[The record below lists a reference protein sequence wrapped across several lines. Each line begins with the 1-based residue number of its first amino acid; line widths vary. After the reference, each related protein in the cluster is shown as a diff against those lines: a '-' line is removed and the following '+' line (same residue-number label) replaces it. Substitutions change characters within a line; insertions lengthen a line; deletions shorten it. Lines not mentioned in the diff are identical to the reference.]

1 VKVAT
6 LSIGDELLTG
16 EVVDSNAARIAR
28 ELYAVGVPV
37 RRHLTVG
44 DREDAI
50 AMALQELA
58 SGHDAVI
65 ITGGLGPTDDDLTA
79 RAAARAIGCR
89 LVVHEDA
96 LAHLRTFAG
105 RIGETLHPL
114 NDRQALLPAKA
125 TVLPNLC
132 GTASG
137 FVAVLG
143 TARLFFLP
151 GVPREM
157 AAMLVN
163 EALPRLLALWGNH
176 GAVASRTLRT
186 FGLPEADLDAR
197 LQGVLSPEGG
207 VTLAYGVEFPDV
219 LIRLRGTG
227 STPAA
232 VEESLVAA
240 TLAVSR
246 ELRELLVSSDGRS
259 VEAVVA
265 GILSSQGMTLAVA
278 ESCTGGLIA
287 KMLTDQAGSSA
298 YFREGLVTYA
308 DEAKARLLGV
318 PAELLATQGAVS
330 AEVARAMA
338 VGLLQRATVDLA
350 LATTGIAGPTGGS
363 AAKPVGTVFIALASR
378 SATWVKQYRLN
389 GDRDEVRRLTAAT
402 TLDWLRRYLERGV
415 AVP

>member
-16 EVVDSNAARIAR
+16 EVVDTNAARIAR

-37 RRHLTVG
+37 HRHLTVG

-50 AMALQELA
+50 AAALLELA
-58 SGHDAVI
+58 SGHDAVMV
-65 ITGGLGPTDDDLTA
+65 TGGLGPTDDDLTA

-96 LAHLRTFAG
+96 LAHLRTFAA

-125 TVLPNLC
+125 ALLPNPC

-137 FVAVLG
+137 FVVVLG
-143 TARLFFLP
+143 STRVFFLP

-157 AAMLVN
+157 AAMLMN
-163 EALPRLLALWGNH
+163 EALPRLLAQRGSH
-176 GAVASRTLRT
+176 GAVATRTLRV
-186 FGLPEADLDAR
+186 FGLPEADIEAR
-197 LQGVLSPEGG
+197 LQGVLTPENG

-227 STPAA
+227 PTAAA
-232 VEESLVAA
+232 VEESLIAA

-246 ELRELLVSSDGRS
+246 ELREFLASDDGLA

-265 GILSSQGMTLAVA
+265 GILSTQTTTLAVA
-278 ESCTGGLIA
+278 ESCTGGLIT
-287 KMLTDQAGSSA
+287 KLLTDQAGSSA

-308 DEAKARLLGV
+308 DEAKTRLLGV
-318 PAELLATQGAVS
+318 PAEVIAAQGAVS

-350 LATTGIAGPTGGS
+350 LATTGIAGPTGGT
-363 AAKPVGTVFIALASR
+363 AVKPVGTVFIALASR
-378 SATWVKQYRLN
+378 SATWVKQYRFN

-402 TLDWLRRYLERGV
+402 ALGWLQRYLERGET
-415 AVP
+415 VP